1 VNAYP
6 PSTIQ
11 GDVDHSLKDGS
22 AADEDQ
28 QELLNRIESYANEN
42 KNLQGLVLSRCQLAG
57 IDLVKRG
64 SSKGYDFSYS
74 DFYRANLQGAH
85 LFGTNFQHAS
95 LMKTDLRNANLHCAD
110 LRYTNLL
117 GTRLEGARIDNVQW
131 DERVIQ
137 EVQAHQALKR
147 GHQQQALDY
156 LEQAEEIYR
165 NLRLSLEKAGLF
177 EQAGYFFHR
186 EMTMRRLQMPL
197 FSARRF
203 VSRTVD
209 LFCGYGEKPLRVVL
223 FSLSLVFVC
232 AILYFLV
239 GIRQGDIEIGFDLS
253 QGLLDNVLEFFSCL
267 YFSVVTF
274 TTLGYGD
281 LTPIGAV
288 RPIAAVEAFS
298 GSFTMALFVVV
309 FVKKMTR

>member
-1 VNAYP
+1 VKAYP
-6 PSTIQ
+6 QSTRQ
-11 GDVDHSLKDGS
+11 DVDHSLKDGS

-131 DERVIQ
+131 DEQVIQ

-147 GHQQQALDY
+147 GHHQQALDY

-186 EMTMRRLQMPL
+186 EMTMRRLQMPM
-197 FSARRF
+197 FSSQRF

-232 AILYFLV
+232 AVLYFLV
-239 GIRQGDIEIGFDLS
+239 GIRQGDTEIGFDLS
-253 QGLLDNVLEFFSCL
+253 QSLLNNVLEFFSCL